1 MFKSLAVLTL
11 VVLATSTLEVY
22 GPECAKT
29 SIPSEISYTLS
40 NFGEI
45 PYGQS
50 IIGQINLPN
59 NPELCNI
66 TGEESFNHD
75 DSSSHDIL
83 LVKRGTC
90 KFTKKVINAQ
100 QLGADMIIIYDDK
113 PGDRPSII
121 MKNDGHGH
129 LA

>member
-59 NPELCNI
+59 NPELCDS

-100 QLGADMIIIYDDK
+100 
-113 PGDRPSII
+113 
-121 MKNDGHGH
+121 
-129 LA
+129 